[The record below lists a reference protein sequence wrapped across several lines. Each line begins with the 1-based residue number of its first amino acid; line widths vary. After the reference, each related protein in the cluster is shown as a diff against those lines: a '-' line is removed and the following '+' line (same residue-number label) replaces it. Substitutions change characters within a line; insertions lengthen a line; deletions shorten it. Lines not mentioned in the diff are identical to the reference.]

1 MSAISGA
8 KILVTGPTG
17 MVAKPVARTF
27 AKENDVY
34 AAARFSDPAAREDLE
49 ANGVKCVSVD
59 LASGDLVNLPDQI
72 DYVCNFAVV
81 KTNKWDVD
89 MDAQV
94 GGVSALMEWAS
105 GAGAKAFFHCS
116 SGAVYKEEPHVA
128 HAEDAPLGDNHEVFE
143 FLRTYSISKIG
154 AEAAARYGAKRYNL
168 PTTIARLNV
177 PYGDDGGWPAIHLEM
192 LIGGMAVPVHTDA
205 PTSYNM
211 LHADDIV
218 ATVPKLLALASVP
231 ATTLN
236 WANDEVVSI
245 EEWVAYLGELT
256 GLDAKTEQT
265 DQTLASNVMD
275 LTKMRELIGTGSVHW
290 RDGVRRMVE
299 ARHPELL
306 KT

>member
-1 MSAISGA
+1 MSVISGA

-17 MVAKPVARTF
+17 MVAKPVARAF
-27 AKENDVY
+27 AKENEVY
-34 AAARFSDPAAREDLE
+34 AAARFSDPAAKEDLE
-49 ANGVKCVSVD
+49 SAGVTCVSVD
-59 LASGDLVNLPDQI
+59 LASGDLANLPNQV
-72 DYVCNFAVV
+72 DYVCNFAVI
-81 KTNKWDVD
+81 KTNKWDID

-94 GGVSALMEWAS
+94 GGLSALMEWAS

-116 SGAVYKEEPHVA
+116 SGAVYKSNPHVPL
-128 HAEDAPLGDNHEVFE
+128 AEDAPLGDNHEVFE

-154 AEAAARYGAKRYNL
+154 AEAAARYGAKRYTL

-192 LIGGMAVPVHTDA
+192 MIGGMAVPVHTDA

-218 ATVPKLLALASVP
+218 ATVPKLLGIASVP

-236 WANDEVVSI
+236 WANEEVVSI
-245 EEWVAYLGELT
+245 EDWVAYLSELT
-256 GLDAKTEQT
+256 GLEPKTEQT
-265 DQTLASNVMD
+265 DQTLASNQMD
-275 LTKMRELIGTGSVHW
+275 LAKMRELIGPATVHW
-290 RDGVRRMVE
+290 KDGVRRLVE

-306 KT
+306 KN